1 MCLEEQQCAA
11 ASRELCAASSSASAS
26 ASASECWPELGMGH
40 LGKGDGH
47 PSPSQPVL
55 EEDSLF
61 LGDIGARSELEGQCQ
76 FLPCC
81 QKTWRTTHLVMNQ
94 MKVL

>member
-1 MCLEEQQCAA
+1 MCPEEQQCAA
-11 ASRELCAASSSASAS
+11 ASSELCAASSST
-26 ASASECWPELGMGH
+26 SASECWPELGMGH

-81 QKTWRTTHLVMNQ
+81 
-94 MKVL
+94 